1 MDSLTKSPPQTMA
14 EMLLK
19 VQKYMNAK
27 DALAAIEDVEK
38 LNERETKEDDG
49 EDKKRGRTDR

>member
-1 MDSLTKSPPQTMA
+1 
-14 EMLLK
+14 MLLK

-38 LNERETKEDDG
+38 LNERERKEDDR
-49 EDKKRGRTDR
+49 RGRKKGVDRSLEYWQEQMERW